1 MDTLPITVPPVLN
14 LVSAI
19 AVGALIGTERERRKG
34 EGPTRSPAGLRTF
47 AIASTAGAVAF
58 SLGGVVLLAV
68 VAASVAGL
76 AAVSYGKRPHQDPG
90 ADHGNRAA
98 ADGAAR
104 RALHPR
110 AADGGGDCRH
120 GDGAAASQGLA
131 ARLGHHAD
139 LKG

>member
-1 MDTLPITVPPVLN
+1 MDTLPIMVPPVLN

-34 EGPTRSPAGLRTF
+34 EGPARSPAGLRTF

-76 AAVSYGKRPHQDPG
+76 LAVSYGKRPHQDPG
-90 ADHGNRAA
+90 LTTEIVLLLTVLLGGLCIPAPQMAA
-98 ADGAAR
+98 AIAVTVTVLLPA
-104 RALHPR
+104 P
-110 AADGGGDCRH
+110 
-120 GDGAAASQGLA
+120 
-131 ARLGHHAD
+131 
-139 LKG
+139 